1 MRKLFTIF
9 TLLSISFGFATDRFV
24 DPNLSSGNGTTLF
37 TSIGAAITAA
47 QNGDRVIVA
56 AGTYSE
62 AAITIGKSLQII
74 PQNPGT
80 TIALNTNITI
90 AGFAGMKLEITGF
103 NLGVYS
109 ISNSSAGTVANR
121 AKITVIDCTAA
132 NMDFNREGFE
142 VNAIRNTVSGQIIFK
157 YGNMI
162 LNTVGTVYVDD
173 ESLDSPSNIS
183 EKILIAANTINNTL
197 YFYNNDYKV
206 VIANNTIGGYFV
218 FKRWNA
224 NSVLKNK
231 IINNQFTDIKLL
243 VSAFSVPFY
252 NLIFS
257 NNTGN
262 VSFYNLSYTWSQDEN
277 NLDYNSRSDE
287 NFIYDSNNYGTT
299 NLRFPNN
306 GNNGI
311 FEWSYNGVAL
321 PKTAPSG
328 SEPLSFINIAGTTNV
343 TDAGNPN
350 HDYYDPDLTVNDR
363 GINGG
368 PYSKLN
374 YTASNPNN
382 SKAFIFDLEMP
393 SDLFPGQ
400 NVDIKAK
407 GYHKN

>member
-262 VSFYNLSYTWSQDEN
+262 VSFYNFYHDYSSNDEN

-287 NFIYDSNNYGTT
+287 DFIYSNYYSTT

-306 GNNGI
+306 GSNGI
-311 FEWSYNGVAL
+311 FEWSYNGVAF